1 MTDKLNSSEPT
12 PDNDENGIDS
22 TWVPDSPATEDSAD
36 IEATFVGTPS
46 SDDDDNQAN
55 LDASSDAVDVNAT
68 FIPKSSQDSDENCE
82 SEDRF
87 AATIAGTIP
96 ADDDEQEH
104 APDNDRSDVG
114 QPASNIE
121 TDAKN
126 LSSDQ
131 VADVGATIVVGKSGA
146 TQRSDK
152 DQQDT
157 EPLAPGSSAAR
168 DSGVK
173 NSGSG
178 SGSKVSSQIWAK
190 SQNSSLDELI
200 SIRVRSVSGT
210 GQFQPTD
217 DADFEIIE
225 KLAEGGM
232 GVVYIALQKSLNRRL
247 AIKTLKN
254 GSRPGSGT
262 IGKSNSARGLSRADR
277 QKREMF
283 LSEALVTANL
293 VHPNIIP
300 IHELAETD
308 EGIPYYV
315 MKQVHGIPWSK
326 RVQEMSLE
334 ENLDVMHKVC
344 DAVAYAH
351 HNGVINRDLK
361 PENIMLGEFGEVLV
375 LDWGLAVPA
384 PHAVEENFSSPVASY
399 GAGTPA
405 YMAPELWTGP
415 PDAIGECS
423 DIYLLGA
430 ILFEAITGQAPHD
443 FPKLPQGGNR
453 TDVWNT
459 IDTVLRGNQI
469 RATDKSGELLD
480 IALKAMRTLPEER
493 FGSVLEFQFAVR
505 NYQRHEESRRLSS
518 RATDLIQSQSR
529 DANDYHTFQTAAA
542 LYEESLRTWPQNGV
556 AHTGLRTTRLLY
568 ARRAATKGDYD
579 LALQVAAQE
588 TDVEFVE
595 LSKTL
600 NTAKRIRASV
610 KWAAITAML
619 CVVALGAKSIY
630 DNGIITDLNTEVSVR
645 KGEAN
650 IAIAAADSAKLAAVS
665 ATNDATIARAN
676 AETAQE
682 VQRQAET
689 ASRVAQVEIQ
699 SQSIRGLTLNQ
710 NYSDAI
716 REIDRLLTGEL
727 LPQLP
732 ESIRNQRTIELQAQR
747 EQLMKRARQ
756 SPEPIQAQAISPDR
770 KRIAFGDAAG
780 LLTVMQCPG
789 ASLAWESTKLAQQ
802 KQFKGEL
809 SGLQFVGPEKLA
821 VASGAQL
828 FLWNLRDDEPVEL
841 TGHGHAIQAVDW
853 NGRLLLSADAS
864 GRIIVHN
871 LDDGQTIS
879 TLNLRTQLRDVVFLP
894 GTNAFICAGSR
905 GGESADVIAYR
916 MSSDTVPN
924 APERLGQ
931 LRMSRQHNE
940 PPRKLSISPDGQLL
954 TMSNSTNGNLVVLHA
969 VPPTEG
975 RGNQFPFEHPLDLE
989 SNDDMTWLVTQH
1001 ERPVNDI
1008 QWSPDGKKCLTS
1020 SDDRTIGV
1028 WFLTDDANS
1037 TLSIKHVLRGHGARV
1052 TQAQFLDEEATQIA
1066 SSSADRLNRLWDLKT
1081 LDDDQRQIQ
1090 SAFNL
1095 AHSVPRVP
1103 RQKHAKHR
1111 INGEYLFTAWRDES
1125 ETVTDAVPPAGGD
1138 EAEPSKDVVNDQE
1151 LAEEVVL
1158 NVHPRLHRG
1167 SVQTMRF
1174 SDDDQQLVT
1183 GAADGSIVIWDT
1195 KTAQPVA
1202 NPVTSRQAAS
1212 EQFHEGHQFNI
1223 ADMSIVGPAG
1233 TLLATSG
1240 YDGSLRLWNMDPASL
1255 RIGIQEQ
1262 VIAGL
1267 GLVNTFTA
1275 SSNGEF
1281 LVTSA
1286 VQAADDPQPGQCSL
1300 WNLNDLLNSARASP
1314 AAMLTGVH
1322 KSEVTAIAVSPD
1334 NKQIATGGRD
1344 GVIAVWETN
1353 RARPIASLRAH
1364 TKNTIVTSLQW
1375 FPDGTLASSGL
1386 DGKLTRWQID
1396 VSSSDPES
1404 AGRLS
1409 RIQAFE
1415 REKTPIKSM
1424 HLSPD
1429 GQQILTLSVETV
1441 RATKSSQYHLD
1452 VWSAVDPKSRHR
1464 VQLATV
1470 AGKPPVTVSSA
1481 AWSPG
1486 GQRLVVCVDGVVQI
1500 VDARSWKI
1508 IRVFSA
1514 GPGTC
1519 ADARLADQISRIAG
1533 NEFLVTFDGTAAHLW
1548 NLDSGELLA
1557 SFRGPSPV
1565 NSVEFLTS
1573 GDQQFVVSGGASL
1586 RIFDGRAD
1594 RLTFGRPLFRTRE
1607 GAAGQITSVNV
1618 CPTDPALFAAASMN
1632 GVVALWRWN
1641 SELQYAEVVRVLT
1654 PVGDPVSCCRW
1665 SSDGLLV
1672 LATGLDGVLT
1682 ICKADGSAS
1691 EKLRVET
1698 LSAIRLFS
1706 GEFSSDGQQMVVAGE
1721 IASTSESQAW
1731 VIGVPPFRQPN
1742 KIPNN
1747 VGANVQAIH
1756 EEALITCTFSGH
1768 EAGGISSVRF
1778 IPDSP
1783 YIVSGGNDGAMLL
1796 WNWKQPLP
1804 GTRPKAYQAFRFMT
1818 AGKTTAHTAPVTDI
1832 TVAHSGRIASS
1843 GTDGKVSLWKLP
1855 IQRD

>member
-1 MTDKLNSSEPT
+1 MTDKLNSSRLT
-12 PDNDENGIDS
+12 PDNDADGLDR
-22 TWVPDSPATEDSAD
+22 TWVPDSPANEHNAD
-36 IEATFVGTPS
+36 VGATFVGTPS
-46 SDDDDNQAN
+46 SDDDDDVNQAN
-55 LDASSDAVDVNAT
+55 SDKSSDAVDVNAT
-68 FIPKSSQDSDENCE
+68 FVPKSSQDIDEDCE
-82 SEDRF
+82 SEDSF
-87 AATIAGTIP
+87 GPTIAGTMP

-104 APDNDRSDVG
+104 APDKNCSEVG
-114 QPASNIE
+114 QPVSNIGA
-121 TDAKN
+121 DATN
-126 LSSDQ
+126 MSSDQ
-131 VADVGATIVVGKSGA
+131 VPDVGATIVVGKSGESEPHA
-146 TQRSDK
+146 REQN
-152 DQQDT
+152 DT
-157 EPLAPGSSAAR
+157 EPFAPGLSAGKN
-168 DSGVK
+168 SGVRS
-173 NSGSG
+173 SGSG

-210 GQFQPTD
+210 GLFMPTD

-254 GSRPGSGT
+254 GSRSDSGT
-262 IGKSNSARGLSRADR
+262 VGRSNSARALSRADR

-308 EGIPYYV
+308 EGTPYYV
-315 MKQVHGIPWSK
+315 MKQVHGIPWNK
-326 RVQEMSLE
+326 RIREMSLE

-384 PHAVEENFSSPVASY
+384 PHAAEQNFRSPVASY

-405 YMAPELWTGP
+405 YMSPELWTGP
-415 PDAIGECS
+415 PEAIGECS

-430 ILFEAITGQAPHD
+430 ILFEAITGKVPHD
-443 FPKLPQGGNR
+443 FPKLPPGGNR

-459 IDTVLRGNQI
+459 IDKVLRENQI

-480 IALKAMRTLPEER
+480 IALKALRTSPEER
-493 FGSVLEFQFAVR
+493 FGSVLEFQFSVR

-518 RATDLIQSQSR
+518 RATELIQAEHEDSL
-529 DANDYHTFQTAAA
+529 DYHTCQTAAA
-542 LYEESLRTWPQNGV
+542 LYEESLRTWAQNGV
-556 AHTGLRTTRLLY
+556 ARTGLRTTRLQY

-579 LALQVAAQE
+579 LGLQVAAQE
-588 TDVEFVE
+588 TDVEFVA
-595 LSKTL
+595 LSKKL
-600 NTAKRIRASV
+600 SAAKRIRSSV

-630 DNGIITDLNTEVSVR
+630 DNGMITDLNTEVSVR
-645 KGEAN
+645 KSEAN
-650 IAIAAADSAKLAAVS
+650 KAIAAADSAKLAAVS
-665 ATNDATIARAN
+665 ATDDATKARAN
-676 AETAQE
+676 AQTAQDD
-682 VQRQAET
+682 QRQAET

-732 ESIRNQRTIELQAQR
+732 ESIRNQRSIELQAQR
-747 EQLMKRARQ
+747 DQLMKRARQ
-756 SPEPIQAQAISPDR
+756 SPEPIQTQAISPDR

-789 ASLAWESTKLAQQ
+789 ASLAWESTELTQQQ
-802 KQFKGEL
+802 KQFNGDI
-809 SGLQFVGPEKLA
+809 SGLRFVDPEKLV

-828 FLWNLRDDEPVEL
+828 FLWNLPDDEPVEL
-841 TGHGHAIQAVDW
+841 TGHRHAIQALDL
-853 NGRLLLSADAS
+853 NGRMLLSADES
-864 GRIIVHN
+864 GRVVIRN
-871 LDDGQTIS
+871 LDNGQTIS
-879 TLNLRTQLRDVVFLP
+879 TLNLRTQLRDVTFLP
-894 GTNAFICAGSR
+894 GSNAFICAGSR
-905 GGESADVIAYR
+905 GGESADIIAYR
-916 MSSDTVPN
+916 LSSTTVPN

-931 LRMSRQHNE
+931 LRVSRQHNE
-940 PPRKLSISPDGQLL
+940 PPQRISISPDGQLL
-954 TMSNSTNGNLVVLHA
+954 AMSNSTNGNLVVLHA
-969 VPPTEG
+969 ESPTEG
-975 RGNQFPFEHPLDLE
+975 SANQFPFEHPSDLE
-989 SNDDMTWLVTQH
+989 SAGNMTWLVTEH

-1008 QWSPDGKKCLTS
+1008 QWSPDGKKCMTS
-1020 SDDRTIGV
+1020 SDDRTIRV
-1028 WFLTDDANS
+1028 WFRTDDANS

-1052 TQAQFLDEEATQIA
+1052 TQAEFLDEAATQIA
-1066 SSSADRLNRLWDLKT
+1066 SSSADRLSRLWDLKT
-1081 LDDDQRQIQ
+1081 LDEDRRQIQ
-1090 SAFNL
+1090 SAFHL
-1095 AHSVPRVP
+1095 AQSVPRAP
-1103 RQKHAKHR
+1103 RQKHAKRR
-1111 INGEYLFTAWRDES
+1111 IDGKYLLTAWRDES
-1125 ETVTDAVPPAGGD
+1125 ETVTDSAQSAGSD
-1138 EAEPSKDVVNDQE
+1138 EAQPLNDVGNDQE

-1174 SDDDQQLVT
+1174 SDNDQQLVT
-1183 GAADGSIVIWDT
+1183 GATDGSIIIWDT
-1195 KTAQPVA
+1195 NTAQPVA
-1202 NPVTSRQAAS
+1202 SPVTSRQAAK
-1212 EQFHEGHQFNI
+1212 EQFHEGHQSNI
-1223 ADMSIVGPAG
+1223 AEMSIVGPAG

-1255 RIGIQEQ
+1255 RIGIQQQ

-1267 GLVNTFTA
+1267 GLVNTFAA
-1275 SSNGEF
+1275 SPNGEF

-1286 VQAADDPQPGQCSL
+1286 VRETVDPQPGQCSL
-1300 WNLNDLLNSARASP
+1300 WNLTDLLNSAKASP

-1334 NKQIATGGRD
+1334 NRQIATGGRD
-1344 GVIAVWETN
+1344 GVIAVWETDS
-1353 RARPIASLRAH
+1353 ARPIASLRAH
-1364 TKNTIVTSLQW
+1364 TKNTSVTALQW

-1386 DGKLTRWQID
+1386 DGKLTQWRID
-1396 VSSSDPES
+1396 ANSSDPES
-1404 AGRLS
+1404 SGRLT
-1409 RIQAFE
+1409 RIQVFE
-1415 REKTPIKSM
+1415 REKTPIESM

-1441 RATKSSQYHLD
+1441 RATQSSKHHLD
-1452 VWSAVDPKSRHR
+1452 VWFAVDPTSRHR

-1481 AWSPG
+1481 EWSPDG
-1486 GQRLVVCVDGVVQI
+1486 KRVVVCVDGIVQI
-1500 VDARSWKI
+1500 VDSQSWKI
-1508 IRVFSA
+1508 TRVFSA

-1519 ADARLADQISRIAG
+1519 TDARLADQLSHITG

-1548 NLDSGELLA
+1548 NLDNGEQLA
-1557 SFRGPSPV
+1557 SFLGPFPV
-1565 NSVEFLTS
+1565 SSVAFLTA

-1607 GAAGQITSVNV
+1607 GAAAQITSVNV
-1618 CPTDPALFAAASMN
+1618 CPTDPALFAAASVN
-1632 GVVALWRWN
+1632 GIVALWRWN

-1654 PVGDPVSCCRW
+1654 HAGHPVSCCRW
-1665 SSDGLLV
+1665 SSDGSLV
-1672 LATGLDGVLT
+1672 LAIGLDGVLT
-1682 ICKADGSAS
+1682 ICKADGSAN
-1691 EKLRVET
+1691 EKLHVET

-1706 GEFSSDGQQMVVAGE
+1706 
-1721 IASTSESQAW
+1721 
-1731 VIGVPPFRQPN
+1731 
-1742 KIPNN
+1742 
-1747 VGANVQAIH
+1747 
-1756 EEALITCTFSGH
+1756 
-1768 EAGGISSVRF
+1768 
-1778 IPDSP
+1778 
-1783 YIVSGGNDGAMLL
+1783 
-1796 WNWKQPLP
+1796 
-1804 GTRPKAYQAFRFMT
+1804 
-1818 AGKTTAHTAPVTDI
+1818 
-1832 TVAHSGRIASS
+1832 
-1843 GTDGKVSLWKLP
+1843 
-1855 IQRD
+1855 